1 MSNKG
6 NKENGIVIPPRYE
19 TLGRARPRGTA
30 NNHGYPPQ
38 QNLGVTPNQF
48 QRIPSNPSQARQS
61 YQQPPNNRMS
71 VMSTSGINYGT
82 NNPMNYGGTISRQ
95 NTQNSYHQPS
105 VSINPVNRQPLRSN
119 RGLQPNQNSSAPG
132 FYPVIPTRDI
142 SRGQKSPSS
151 SIYRHSPSSSVTSF
165 KSFVSETNPNF
176 VPRSNTSTTEMN
188 YRKYT
193 PTNSVS
199 SMSTNEASK
208 IMEEPVIPLRGKG
221 SLNTVNKING
231 VPPRSNNEIS
241 NNIGIINDNNGR
253 ARSPSLPVAENSPGA
268 HHIRS
273 QSYSTVLANNINAS
287 SKVRSNSSGNI
298 QNNDYQTTLAN
309 IALIN
314 SRQTKSEDNVVSK
327 SQPIKT
333 PSLVVTSPVLD
344 DHNECNSPTDSPS
357 LHDYTDSPDLFANES
372 FMSQSSPIMA
382 PTSPNDD
389 NKSVVFPPRRG
400 YKTQSIYSNFSVMT
414 STGEVM
420 EYQGLQ
426 SFDAIEE
433 MLKNDRFSSNNIN
446 NDMGNIPQLITQ
458 PIIEQGPTP
467 TVVFPTRTSAS
478 FHPKSNNNTSSSVS
492 ENDHEVNKNSNSSLS
507 LTKDAADGHTS
518 NNVSTENISEEE
530 ETGIIINHSALLS
543 EIAEE
548 FINSIPLLKKVKDSI
563 EYSES
568 FTGTDA
574 VDTIAALLG
583 TKNRK
588 LALAVGRS
596 LESQFLFH
604 DVLYTNNL
612 IDSNDNIYQLKS
624 RSTMRY
630 NRDSKLD
637 ISAIISDYI
646 DSNPVYD
653 DSKEISINKTENS
666 SSNDD
671 LYSSHD
677 DLPTG
682 VFVAI
687 SSCYSSTCTND
698 SPCYSYSC
706 PRRKAFILKSSIKES
721 KHNLNSISGS
731 NDNAWSTTV
740 GKNVLEKVDDHE
752 RKRQEVIY
760 EFIQSE
766 KEYVDD
772 LIAVTKLI
780 KRPLSEGIVP
790 KINDNFINVVFSNI
804 EEILSC
810 NAPFSQAL
818 QNMQQK
824 SSIVD
829 KLGDITME
837 FVKSFT
843 CYIRYGEIQP
853 LAKEVLQYHKN
864 TNSALENYLKQIQS
878 KKEFRRLP
886 LESFL
891 ARPTTRLGRYPI
903 LIKDILKH
911 TKEDHPDQKTL
922 KSTMEIIQNILKQVN
937 EKAGKTTN
945 KLKLDQ
951 WIKLL
956 DQTTMEKVEDILK
969 LKLGSPERQFLREG
983 QLLLKR
989 EGTTPQEVDIVFLD
1003 NAFVITRK
1011 KVNSIEILRKPIPV
1025 QLIKLIDHE
1034 EEDKI
1039 NNKSLQFNE
1048 KRYTF
1053 SIVHMGLRTYT
1064 FMTKVYSEKKSWIE
1078 TIEERLKQVQGSCIE
1093 LFNIFSCHLKIN
1105 TAVVVKDDIMIF
1117 ANENGL
1123 YTNVGNMLTM
1133 ILPLQRITTIDIM
1146 PDAGLLFVLI
1156 DKEVIPY
1163 SIDSL
1168 MKGDLVSNYKKPRK
1182 LCSGISFMKI
1192 GFCDGHHL
1200 LCAVK
1205 TANTNS
1211 TVRSYEPNQPLINA
1225 ISTRTIKKSVSTI
1238 DVLIPHKQFYI
1249 PAEAKSIQF
1258 LKRTLCVG
1266 CTKGFEVVDINT
1278 LTTQSLFDTHNP
1290 DYEWIIKA
1298 EYNPIKLI
1306 KTTKGDF
1313 IVCYNKVGFF
1323 LDKNG
1328 NPSRGNSRIFWLNS
1342 ATSFAYISP
1351 YILAISDNYVE
1362 VWNENNTD
1370 SVKQI
1375 IYGYN
1380 IRLFTSYTGDAVYI
1394 ISGSE
1399 MQLIS
1404 RIILSRKRMM

>member
-1 MSNKG
+1 MSSQ

-19 TLGRARPRGTA
+19 TLGRSRPRGTQ
-30 NNHGYPPQ
+30 NNQGI
-38 QNLGVTPNQF
+38 PNPF
-48 QRIPSNPSQARQS
+48 QRVPAPSQVRQS
-61 YQQPPNNRMS
+61 YQQPPDNRMS
-71 VMSTSGINYGT
+71 IMSASGVNYAT
-82 NNPMNYGGTISRQ
+82 NNYPMNYGTVSRH
-95 NTQNSYHQPS
+95 NTQNTYYQPS
-105 VSINPVNRQPLRSN
+105 PTPSPSMNPINRQPLRSN
-119 RGLQPNQNSSAPG
+119 RSIQMNTNTSNSSSG

-142 SRGQKSPSS
+142 SRSQKSSSS
-151 SIYRHSPSSSVTSF
+151 SIYRHTPSSSVTSF
-165 KSFVSETNPNF
+165 KSFEPKPTLVS
-176 VPRSNTSTTEMN
+176 RSNTATVDRT
-188 YRKYT
+188 YRRHAPK
-193 PTNSVS
+193 NSVS
-199 SMSTNEASK
+199 SLFSENNK
-208 IMEEPVIPLRGKG
+208 IVEEPVIPLRGKG
-221 SLNTVNKING
+221 SLSSINKISNI
-231 VPPRSNNEIS
+231 PPRSTNDLSNKENIS
-241 NNIGIINDNNGR
+241 DNR
-253 ARSPSLPVAENSPGA
+253 SRSPSLPLSENTSRS
-268 HHIRS
+268 HHIRN
-273 QSYSTVLANNINAS
+273 QSYGSVVTNNMKAN
-287 SKVRSNSSGNI
+287 SKIRSNSSSSLVSNS
-298 QNNDYQTTLAN
+298 QTT
-309 IALIN
+309 ISN
-314 SRQTKSEDNVVSK
+314 SRQTKSEDNVISK
-327 SQPIKT
+327 SQLQNTSVLLST
-333 PSLVVTSPVLD
+333 PVLNEHDGYDSPV
-344 DHNECNSPTDSPS
+344 E
-357 LHDYTDSPDLFANES
+357 SPDLRSFSYSPNLSANES
-372 FMSQSSPIMA
+372 FNSPIMV
-382 PTSPNDD
+382 PTSPVGDD
-389 NKSVVFPPRRG
+389 DDKKDVVFPPRRG

-414 STGEVM
+414 TSGEVM
-420 EYQGLQ
+420 EYQGIQ
-426 SFDAIEE
+426 SLDAIEE
-433 MLKNDRFSSNNIN
+433 MLKNDAFNPDAIN
-446 NDMGNIPQLITQ
+446 DDMQSIPQLITQ
-458 PIIEQGPTP
+458 PIIEQSPAP
-467 TVVFPTRTSAS
+467 APALAPAQKQNQSQISVPAIVIPTRTSAS
-478 FHPKSNNNTSSSVS
+478 IHPKSSSVTPS
-492 ENDHEVNKNSNSSLS
+492 TTENYDDSSKTLTKSDSTSTNNSN
-507 LTKDAADGHTS
+507 G
-518 NNVSTENISEEE
+518 STEIVSEEE
-530 ETGIIINHSALLS
+530 IEELGIINHSALLS

-548 FINSIPLLKKVKDSI
+548 FINSIPLLKKVMDSI
-563 EYSES
+563 EYTES

-574 VDTIAALLG
+574 VNTIADLIG
-583 TKNRK
+583 TSNRK
-588 LALAVGRS
+588 LALAIGRS
-596 LESQFLFH
+596 LESQLLFH
-604 DVLYTNNL
+604 DVLYTNEL
-612 IDSNDNIYQLKS
+612 FDSDDIIYQLKA
-624 RSTMRY
+624 RSAMRY

-646 DSNPVYD
+646 ETNDVYGKDDDLTLNVDSNNNL
-653 DSKEISINKTENS
+653 IH
-666 SSNDD
+666 
-671 LYSSHD
+671 SHT
-677 DLPTG
+677 DLPSG

-687 SSCYSSTCTND
+687 SSCYSPTCTND

-706 PRRKAFILKSSIKES
+706 PRRKAYILKSSSS
-721 KHNLNSISGS
+721 KDSQPKHS
-731 NDNAWSTTV
+731 NTLKSNENAWSTTV
-740 GKNVLEKVDDHE
+740 GKNVLEKVDKNE

-772 LIAVTKLI
+772 LIAVIKHI

-790 KINDNFINVVFSNI
+790 KIDNGFVNVVFSNI
-804 EEILSC
+804 EEILGC

-818 QNMQQK
+818 QNMQEK
-824 SSIVD
+824 NSIVD

-837 FVKSFT
+837 FVKNFT

-853 LAKEVLQYHKN
+853 LAKEVLQFHKN
-864 TNSALENYLKQIQS
+864 TNSALENYLKQMQS

-956 DQTTMEKVEDILK
+956 DQTTMEKVEDILV
-969 LKLGSPERQFLREG
+969 LKLNSPEREFLREG

-1011 KVNSIEILRKPIPV
+1011 KVNSIEMLRKPIPV

-1123 YTNVGNMLTM
+1123 YTNVGNTLTM

-1182 LCSGISFMKI
+1182 LCSGITFMKI
-1192 GFCDGHHL
+1192 GYCDGHHL

-1225 ISTRTIKKSVSTI
+1225 ISTRTYKKSVSTI

-1278 LTTQSLFDTHNP
+1278 LTTQSLFDTHHP

-1306 KTTKGDF
+1306 KTSKGDF

-1380 IRLFTSYTGDAVYI
+1380 IRIFTSYTSDAVYI
-1394 ISGSE
+1394 ISGSD

-1404 RIILSRKRMM
+1404 RIILSRKRTM